1 MAEKDHYQKLENMY
15 LKAPCSEFYNPKIK
29 IGKGTAEI
37 IIPIRQDFF
46 HAAGATHGSVYF
58 KALDEAA
65 YFAVNSLVDDA
76 FVLTTNFNIQ
86 IIRPIVTGKMKA
98 VGRVVYHS
106 KNFYFADAIVTDS
119 KGREIGRGN
128 GNYVKSAIPL
138 TEEIGYKSK

>member
-1 MAEKDHYQKLENMY
+1 MEKNGHYRKLESMY
-15 LKAPCSEFYNPKIK
+15 LEAPCSEYYNPRIK

-37 IIPIRQDFF
+37 VIPIRGDFF

-65 YFAVNSLVDDA
+65 YFAVNSLVDEA
-76 FVLTTNFNIQ
+76 FVLTVNFNIQ

-98 VGRVVYHS
+98 VGKVVYQS
-106 KNFYFADAIVTDS
+106 RNYYFAESTVSDS
-119 KGREIGRGN
+119 RGREIGRGN

-138 TEEIGYKSK
+138 TPEIGYK